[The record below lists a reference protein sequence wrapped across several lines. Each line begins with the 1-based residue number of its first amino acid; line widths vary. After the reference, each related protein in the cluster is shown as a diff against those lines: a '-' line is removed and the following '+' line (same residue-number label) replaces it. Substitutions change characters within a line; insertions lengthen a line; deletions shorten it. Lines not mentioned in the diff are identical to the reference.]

1 MQTIQNNLC
10 FEEATGT
17 IPYNMT
23 NDYMFR
29 VVLQKNKFVL
39 KGLVG
44 ALLHL
49 NPEFLEVEITNPIE
63 LGRSIENK
71 DFILDVN
78 VLINNQTM
86 LNLEMQVINYGN
98 WKERSLSYLCRSFDN
113 VYKGHDYIEASP
125 VIQISFLDFEL
136 FPEHPEFYSTYML
149 ENIKNH
155 VIYTDKLRLSVIE
168 LNNTELATDDDRR
181 YEIDKWAALFKA
193 KTWKELKSMA
203 ATNQYM
209 ESAVKTIFEVSSDEN
224 IREQCRAREEF
235 ESYQRYLQKR
245 ISDLEQQTA
254 DDQAALADR
263 DATIA
268 NKDAKIADMQAKIDA
283 LMTQLEKK

>member
-1 MQTIQNNLC
+1 
-10 FEEATGT
+10 
-17 IPYNMT
+17 
-23 NDYMFR
+23 
-29 VVLQKNKFVL
+29 
-39 KGLVG
+39 
-44 ALLHL
+44 
-49 NPEFLEVEITNPIE
+49 
-63 LGRSIENK
+63 
-71 DFILDVN
+71 
-78 VLINNQTM
+78 
-86 LNLEMQVINYGN
+86 
-98 WKERSLSYLCRSFDN
+98 
-113 VYKGHDYIEASP
+113 
-125 VIQISFLDFEL
+125 
-136 FPEHPEFYSTYML
+136 ML

-155 VIYTDKLRLSVIE
+155 VIYTDKLRLSVVE
-168 LNNTELATDDDRR
+168 LNNTKLATDDDRH

-268 NKDAKIADMQAKIDA
+268 NKDAKIAEMQAKIDA

>member
-71 DFILDVN
+71 DF
-78 VLINNQTM
+78 M
-86 LNLEMQVINYGN
+86 
-98 WKERSLSYLCRSFDN
+98 KF
-113 VYKGHDYIEASP
+113 SP
-125 VIQISFLDFEL
+125 V
-136 FPEHPEFYSTYML
+136 
-149 ENIKNH
+149 
-155 VIYTDKLRLSVIE
+155 KLLHK
-168 LNNTELATDDDRR
+168 APQRR
-181 YEIDKWAALFKA
+181 I
-193 KTWKELKSMA
+193 
-203 ATNQYM
+203 
-209 ESAVKTIFEVSSDEN
+209 
-224 IREQCRAREEF
+224 
-235 ESYQRYLQKR
+235 
-245 ISDLEQQTA
+245 
-254 DDQAALADR
+254 
-263 DATIA
+263 
-268 NKDAKIADMQAKIDA
+268 
-283 LMTQLEKK
+283 